1 MFERTNEEFKRANK
15 KSWSRKKSDRRG
27 ALQEK
32 RQSGPI
38 RT

>member
-1 MFERTNEEFKRANK
+1 VRNLRRQMKNPVAEKC
-15 KSWSRKKSDRRG
+15 DRRG

-32 RQSGPI
+32 RQSVHI